1 MKSPSNIT
9 TIINES
15 STKLSSVTNHVSKSK
30 SLNPTLTNKNEL
42 VISRIQKHIKEFN
55 NEINI
60 QSKNEINTSIKST
73 SVISLNKDDN
83 LVKNNPQIVNYDQP
97 NCLNNDR
104 QLVDHKDEQFK
115 NILSLM
121 RNGTLTNEKCKFLIN
136 RFLSKVNKKNK
147 YMFNEDIHL
156 VTQ

>member
-1 MKSPSNIT
+1 MNSPSNIT

-60 QSKNEINTSIKST
+60 QSKNEINTSIEST

-104 QLVDHKDEQFK
+104 QLVDHKNNNNN
-115 NILSLM
+115 NISSANLLLKSYDPKMYYNFDACLGDNNNIKTYA
-121 RNGTLTNEKCKFLIN
+121 RRSIL
-136 RFLSKVNKKNK
+136 
-147 YMFNEDIHL
+147 
-156 VTQ
+156 

>member
-1 MKSPSNIT
+1 MKSPFNIT

-15 STKLSSVTNHVSKSK
+15 SIKLSSVANHVSKSK

-42 VISRIQKHIKEFN
+42 VISGIQKHIKEFN

-60 QSKNEINTSIKST
+60 QSKNEINTSIEST

-104 QLVDHKDEQFK
+104 QLVDHKNNNNN
-115 NILSLM
+115 NISSANLLLKSYDPKMYYNFDACLGDNNNIKTYA
-121 RNGTLTNEKCKFLIN
+121 RRSIL
-136 RFLSKVNKKNK
+136 
-147 YMFNEDIHL
+147 
-156 VTQ
+156 

>member
-104 QLVDHKDEQFK
+104 QLVDHKNNNNN
-115 NILSLM
+115 NISSANLLLKSYDPKMYYNFDACLGDNNNIKTYA
-121 RNGTLTNEKCKFLIN
+121 RRIIL
-136 RFLSKVNKKNK
+136 
-147 YMFNEDIHL
+147 
-156 VTQ
+156 

>member
-1 MKSPSNIT
+1 MKSPFNIT

-15 STKLSSVTNHVSKSK
+15 SIKLSSVANHVSKSK

-60 QSKNEINTSIKST
+60 QSKNEINTSIEST

-104 QLVDHKDEQFK
+104 QLVDHKNNNNN
-115 NILSLM
+115 NISSANLLLKSYDPKMYYNFDACLGDNNNIKTYA
-121 RNGTLTNEKCKFLIN
+121 RRSILWTF
-136 RFLSKVNKKNK
+136 V
-147 YMFNEDIHL
+147 
-156 VTQ
+156 

>member
-1 MKSPSNIT
+1 MNSPSNIT
-9 TIINES
+9 TIISES

-60 QSKNEINTSIKST
+60 QSKNEINTSIEST

-104 QLVDHKDEQFK
+104 QLVDHKNNNNN
-115 NILSLM
+115 NISSANLLLKSYDPKMYYNFDACLGNNNIKTYA
-121 RNGTLTNEKCKFLIN
+121 RRSIL
-136 RFLSKVNKKNK
+136 
-147 YMFNEDIHL
+147 
-156 VTQ
+156 